1 MISVPSAMNATVII
15 RYDDLSAV
23 LSIRSAKLIKNLS
36 LIASD
41 FTEKK
46 TVQIARNSK

>member
-1 MISVPSAMNATVII
+1 MISVPSAMNARVII
-15 RYDDLSAV
+15 RYDDPRAV
-23 LSIRSAKLIKNLS
+23 LSIRSAKMIKNLS